1 MEDQR
6 PNARR
11 IRFSLTPTDWQLIH
25 SSSSDK
31 VWVRAVGRIVFI
43 HVDAEFASGDSWGT
57 GPLGTVPEG
66 LRPDK
71 TIHIPWSGRD
81 SASHREVVVQTD
93 GVVKYNNRGGAQNS
107 GSWDVDGSWVA
118 A

>member
-1 MEDQR
+1 M
-6 PNARR
+6 
-11 IRFSLTPTDWQLIH
+11 
-25 SSSSDK
+25 
-31 VWVRAVGRIVFI
+31 RAVGRLVFI
-43 HVDAEFASGDSWGT
+43 HVDAEYASGDSWGT

-81 SASHREVVVQTD
+81 SSSQREVVVQTD
-93 GVVKYNNRGGAQNS
+93 GVVKYNNKGGAQNS